1 MNMKLKN
8 WFAYQ
13 TDDNLINE
21 REQVG
26 NFVPD
31 EDHANDLHAGAG
43 HYSVPLILNKQIL
56 CCQFKPLF

>member
-1 MNMKLKN
+1 MSCSRNK
-8 WFAYQ
+8 
-13 TDDNLINE
+13 TEHNLINE

-56 CCQFKPLF
+56 CCQSL